1 MSAMSRQRLAVIGG
15 GSWGTALAVVLGAQ
29 RPVRL
34 WVREPEIAAS
44 IASCRENPVFLP
56 GVTIPEHVTCSTDLA
71 VTVADAQIVLTV
83 MPSHVCRPVMMAL
96 RPHLPP
102 DAIVVSATKGLEDT
116 TLFRMTEVIEAVL
129 GASTPLAVLSGPSFA
144 REVAR
149 GDPTALVIAARD
161 LGVAHHLQGELSGP
175 SFRLYTSQDVAGVE
189 LAAALKNVIAIAA
202 GICDGLGLGSNS
214 IAALI
219 ARGLAEMTRL
229 VCACGGRPETLA
241 GLAGLGDLVLT
252 CTGGLS
258 RNRTVGAGLGQG
270 RKLPEILGEMKMVA
284 EGVKT
289 TSAAIALAQRHG
301 VELPIAAQMQ
311 RVLFEGLDPRAALR
325 ELMERTL
332 KAE

>member
-1 MSAMSRQRLAVIGG
+1 MSAGDQQRLAVIGG
-15 GSWGTALAVVLGAQ
+15 GSWGTALAVVLGAR

-34 WVREPEIAAS
+34 WVREPEIAAA
-44 IASCRENPVFLP
+44 ITGRRENPVFLS
-56 GVTIPEHVTCSTDLA
+56 GVTIPASVTCSTDLA
-71 VTVADAQIVLTV
+71 ATVAEAQIVLTV
-83 MPSHVCRPVMMAL
+83 MPSHVCRPVMTAL

-102 DAIVVSATKGLEDT
+102 DAIVVSATKGLEDA
-116 TLFRMTEVIEAVL
+116 TLCRMSEVIEAVL
-129 GASTPLAVLSGPSFA
+129 GSGTHLGVLSGPSFA

-149 GDPTALVIAARD
+149 GDPTALVVAARD
-161 LGVAHHLQGELSGP
+161 PDVAQLLQRELAGP
-175 SFRLYTSQDVAGVE
+175 TLRLYSSQDVAGVE

-214 IAALI
+214 VAALI
-219 ARGLAEMTRL
+219 SRGLAEMTRL

-258 RNRTVGAGLGQG
+258 RNRSVGSALGQG

-289 TSAAIALAQRHG
+289 TSAAVALARRHG
-301 VELPIAAQMQ
+301 VEMPIVAQMQ
-311 RVLFEGLDPRAALR
+311 RVLFEGVDPRAALR

-332 KAE
+332 RSE